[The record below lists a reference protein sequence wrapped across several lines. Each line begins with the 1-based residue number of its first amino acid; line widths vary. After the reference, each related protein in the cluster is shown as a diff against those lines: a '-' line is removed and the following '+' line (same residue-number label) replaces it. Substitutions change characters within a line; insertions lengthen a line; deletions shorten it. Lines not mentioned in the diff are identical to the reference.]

1 MEQPIVILDGVT
13 KRFGSVVA
21 VAGFCFEIKE
31 GEFITLLGPSGCGK
45 TTTLRILGGL
55 EKPTEGKVYI
65 DGKDMTNVPAH
76 KRPVNLVFQSYALFP
91 HMTVYENIAFGPS
104 LRKVPED
111 EIRQDVERL
120 LALVQL
126 EGFGERRVTQMSG
139 GQMQRVALARALIN
153 RPRVLL
159 LDEPLGSLDLKLR
172 KEMQLELK
180 AIHRQLKT
188 TFVYVTHDQEEALV
202 MSDRIVVMNE
212 GRIVQVGTGREVYEQ
227 PNSTFVSAF
236 IGETNLF
243 GGEVAEVYEDR
254 ALIDINGLEVV
265 VPLVDGLRGGQ
276 DISIS
281 VRPEAIR
288 MAHEVPPEGS
298 DNVFSAEVTSVIFL
312 GPMIKYQIR
321 LPNGQLINVWT
332 MVIDAKRT
340 HKLGD
345 KVKVYLPLDSI
356 IVMVT

>member
-1 MEQPIVILDGVT
+1 MEQPIVVLDRVT
-13 KRFGSVVA
+13 KRFGSIVA
-21 VAGFCFEIKE
+21 VDDFSFQVKE

-55 EKPTEGKVYI
+55 ERPTEGKVYI
-65 DGKDMTNVPAH
+65 DGQDMSNVPAH
-76 KRPVNLVFQSYALFP
+76 KRPVNMVFQSYALFL

-139 GQMQRVALARALIN
+139 GQAQRVALARALIN

-212 GRIVQVGTGREVYEQ
+212 GRIVQVGTGREIYEQ
-227 PNSTFVSAF
+227 PNCTFVSGF
-236 IGETNLF
+236 IGETNLLR
-243 GGEVAEVYEDR
+243 GKVAEVHEDR
-254 ALIDINGLEVV
+254 AVADINGLEVV

-281 VRPEAIR
+281 IRPETIR
-288 MAHEVPPEGS
+288 VAHEVPSEAR
-298 DNVFSAEVTSVIFL
+298 DNVFKAEVTNVIFL
-312 GPMIKYQIR
+312 GPMVKYQLQ
-321 LPNGQLINVWT
+321 LPNGELINVWT
-332 MVIDAKRT
+332 TLVDAKRT
-340 HKLGD
+340 HQLGN
-345 KVKVYLPLDSI
+345 KIRVHLSLDC
-356 IVMVT
+356 IVVLVA